1 MFYYFP
7 HMRHR
12 LDHRENGHISDAV
25 EMEMPGQL
33 LNPRASG
40 R

>member
-12 LDHRENGHISDAV
+12 LDHRHIFDAV

-33 LNPRASG
+33 LNRRALG
-40 R
+40 C